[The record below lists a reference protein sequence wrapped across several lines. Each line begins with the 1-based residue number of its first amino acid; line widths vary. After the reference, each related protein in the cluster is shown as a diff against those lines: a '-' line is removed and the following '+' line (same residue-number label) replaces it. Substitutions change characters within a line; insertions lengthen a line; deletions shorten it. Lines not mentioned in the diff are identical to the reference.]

1 MVTCRLLPVVI
12 TAAIMRIISTVL
24 LMAKVYRTGSY
35 NVIYCAACLA
45 LWALCYLKS
54 WSVL

>member
-54 WSVL
+54 WSVF